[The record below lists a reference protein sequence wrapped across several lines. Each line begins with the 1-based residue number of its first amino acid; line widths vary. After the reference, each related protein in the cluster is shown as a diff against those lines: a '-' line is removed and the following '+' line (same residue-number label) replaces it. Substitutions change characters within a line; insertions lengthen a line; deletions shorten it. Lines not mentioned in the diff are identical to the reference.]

1 MDRTNIA
8 KTQMKAEEKN
18 TMMMNEYEIKT
29 ESKTNDVKK
38 QRQKSEKDN
47 LILEY

>member
-1 MDRTNIA
+1 
-8 KTQMKAEEKN
+8 
-18 TMMMNEYEIKT
+18 MNRKKKT
-29 ESKTNDVKK
+29 ESKTSDVKK